1 MISVVIATLNDETR
15 LARALEP
22 LIPAAISGLVREVIV
37 CDGGSTDATLAVAD
51 DAGARILASDA
62 DRPARI
68 RAACEAAK
76 GTWLLLLDP
85 GAWLEPAWQEA
96 AEAHIRM
103 FPNAA
108 AYFPSAAGGWLGRF
122 RRTADDALLAAVARR
137 ERIASWPRGIA
148 ARRLQARVFPAAP
161 RP

>member
-51 DAGARILASDA
+51 DAGARILESGA
-62 DRPARI
+62 DRTARI
-68 RAACEAAK
+68 RAGCESAK

>member
-1 MISVVIATLNDETR
+1 MISVVIATLNDEAR

-51 DAGARILASDA
+51 DAGARILESGA
-62 DRPARI
+62 DRQARI
-68 RAACEAAK
+68 QTGCEAAK
-76 GTWLLLLDP
+76 GSWLLLLDP

-103 FPNAA
+103 FPDAA
-108 AYFPSAAGGWLGRF
+108 AYFPSAGAGWLGRF
-122 RRTADDALLAAVARR
+122 RRTQSDALLVAVARR
-137 ERIASWPRGIA
+137 DRIASWPRGIA
-148 ARRLQARVFPAAP
+148 ARRLPARVFPGQP
-161 RP
+161 